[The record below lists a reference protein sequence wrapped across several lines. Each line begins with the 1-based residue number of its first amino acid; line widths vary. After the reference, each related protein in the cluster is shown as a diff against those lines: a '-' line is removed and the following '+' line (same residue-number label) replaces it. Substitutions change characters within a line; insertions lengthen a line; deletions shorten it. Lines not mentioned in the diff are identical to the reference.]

1 MKNNRLISVGEVA
14 PDFKA
19 VASDGSQVH
28 LAQYKNRRNVLLVL
42 YPGDNTPICT
52 AQLCEVRD
60 EWSALIALDTVAFG
74 INPASKESH
83 QQFSGKNRLPFPLI
97 VDEGGEIASL
107 YGCKAFFGMRRRAVV
122 LVGKHGRILFAETG
136 KPPVNKILAV
146 LRQAQDS
153 AE

>member
-1 MKNNRLISVGEVA
+1 MKKNHFISVGEVA
-14 PDFKA
+14 PDFRA

-28 LAQYKNRRNVLLVL
+28 LAGYRNIRNVLLVL

-60 EWSALIALDTVAFG
+60 EWGALTALDTVAFG
-74 INPASKESH
+74 VNPSSKESH

-97 VDEGGEIASL
+97 VDAGGEIATL

-122 LVGKHGRILFAETG
+122 LVGKDGRVLFAETG
-136 KPPVNKILAV
+136 KPPATKILAV
-146 LRQAQDS
+146 LKQAQGS

>member
-1 MKNNRLISVGEVA
+1 MKKSLISVGVVA
-14 PDFKA
+14 PDFNA
-19 VASDGSQVH
+19 FASDGSH
-28 LAQYKNRRNVLLVL
+28 AILAEYRNIRNVLLVL

-52 AQLCEVRD
+52 MQLCEVRD
-60 EWSALIALDTVAFG
+60 EWNALIALDTVVFG
-74 INPASKESH
+74 VNPSGKESH

-97 VDEGGEIASL
+97 VDEGSEIAEL

-122 LVGKHGRILFAETG
+122 LVGKNGRVIFAESG
-136 KPPVNKILAV
+136 KPSLNKILAV